1 MQYNRPKYYTDQG
14 VRLFNT
20 KSIIIF
26 FILSLLFLVILNFQL
41 KQEVNLITL
50 KRISDQLTSILRTEL
65 DKEKQTALGYAL
77 LLSSNE
83 ALIKAMEEDEEER
96 GYAILSELMH
106 SIKQYTHDDIRAQ
119 VITSDPLSGDYLI
132 FARSWDNTFAGMPID
147 EYRPDLQYFLENK
160 KPRSA
165 IETGRRLGIKATV
178 PIYKKEQMLGFIEI
192 LQFFE
197 NTTNYFR
204 QMGVEL
210 YILMDERF
218 YGISIFMQENP
229 YVGTDYII
237 ANRHYSQAYLEDL
250 EQLDMQE
257 LRQTKMR
264 YQNKKYFFY
273 EPMLNGVGESIGAF
287 VMVMPEKQMEY
298 FTSKDD
304 ELSLLINF
312 TRSELYEITKKKYG
326 YEPGD
331 QSNYDKELLY
341 LKDVVDDEDKELF
354 MDEARD
360 RLGDYS
366 KDELIGMILDYDMS
380 RQINGEIK

>member
-1 MQYNRPKYYTDQG
+1 M
-14 VRLFNT
+14 FN
-20 KSIIIF
+20 KKNIIIF
-26 FILSLLFLVILNFQL
+26 FILSLLILVILNLQL
-41 KQEVNLITL
+41 KQEVNLIEV
-50 KRISDQLTSILRTEL
+50 KRISDQLSSVLRSEL
-65 DKEKQTALGYAL
+65 DKEKETALRNAL
-77 LLSSNE
+77 LLSSNDS
-83 ALIKAMEEDEEER
+83 LIKSMEDDDEDL

-106 SIKQYTHDDIRAQ
+106 SIEQYTHDVIRAQ
-119 VITSDPLSGDYLI
+119 IITSDSLTGEYLI

-147 EYRPDLQYFLENK
+147 EYRPDLQYFLKNK

-178 PIYKKEQMLGFIEI
+178 PIYKKDQLLGFVEI

-197 NTTNYFR
+197 NTTDYFR

-229 YVGTDYII
+229 YVGTDHII
-237 ANRHYSQAYLEDL
+237 ANRHYSQAYREDL
-250 EQLDMQE
+250 EQLDMDQ
-257 LRQTKMR
+257 LRQTKMVSH
-264 YQNKKYFFY
+264 NKKYFFY
-273 EPMLNGVGESIGAF
+273 EPMLNGSGESIGAF
-287 VMVMPEKQMEY
+287 VMVMPQKQLEY
-298 FTSKDD
+298 FSSKND
-304 ELSLLINF
+304 ELSLLINY
-312 TRSELYEITKKKYG
+312 TRSELYEITRKKYSFESG
-326 YEPGD
+326 Y

-341 LKDVVDDEDKELF
+341 LKDVVAEEDKELF

-366 KDELIGMILDYDMS
+366 KDELIGMILNYNMS

>member
-1 MQYNRPKYYTDQG
+1 M
-14 VRLFNT
+14 FN
-20 KSIIIF
+20 KKNIIIF
-26 FILSLLFLVILNFQL
+26 FILFLLFLVILNFQL
-41 KQEVNLITL
+41 KHQVNLITI
-50 KRISDQLTSILRTEL
+50 KRISDQLSSVLRSEL
-65 DKEKQTALGYAL
+65 DKEKETALGYAL
-77 LLSSNE
+77 LLSSNDS
-83 ALIKAMEEDEEER
+83 LIKSMEDEDEEH

-119 VITSDPLSGDYLI
+119 VITSDSLSGDYLI

-147 EYRPDLQYFLENK
+147 EYRPDLQYFLKNK

-178 PIYKKEQMLGFIEI
+178 PIYKKEKMLGFVEI

-197 NTTNYFR
+197 NTTDYFR

-218 YGISIFMQENP
+218 YGISIFMQDNP
-229 YVGTDYII
+229 YIGTDYIV

-250 EQLDMQE
+250 EQLNMQT
-257 LRQTKMR
+257 LPQTKMTHM
-264 YQNKKYFFY
+264 NNKYFFY
-273 EPMLNGVGESIGAF
+273 EPLLNGAGESIGAF
-287 VMVMPEKQMEY
+287 IMVMPEKRMEY
-298 FTSKDD
+298 FASKDD

-312 TRSELYEITKKKYG
+312 TRSELYEITKKKYS
-326 YEPGD
+326 YEPGY

-341 LKDVVDDEDKELF
+341 LKDVVAEEDKELF

-366 KDELIGMILDYDMS
+366 KDELINMILNDNMS

>member
-1 MQYNRPKYYTDQG
+1 M
-14 VRLFNT
+14 FNT
-20 KSIIIF
+20 KNIIIF
-26 FILSLLFLVILNFQL
+26 FILSLFFLVLLNFQL
-41 KQEVNLITL
+41 KQEVNLIAL
-50 KRISDQLTSILRTEL
+50 KRISDQLSSILRSEL
-65 DKEKQTALGYAL
+65 DKEKETALGYAL
-77 LLSSNE
+77 LLSGNDT
-83 ALIKAMEEDEEER
+83 LIKAMEEEDEER

-106 SIKQYTHDDIRAQ
+106 SIKQYTHDIIRAQ
-119 VITSDPLSGDYLI
+119 IITSDPLSGDYLI

-147 EYRPDLQYFLENK
+147 EYRPDLQYFLKNK

-165 IETGRRLGIKATV
+165 IEAGRRLGIKATV
-178 PIYKKEQMLGFIEI
+178 PVYKKEQILGFVEI

-204 QMGVEL
+204 QMGIEL

-218 YGISIFMQENP
+218 YGISIFMQDNP
-229 YVGTDYII
+229 YVGTDHII
-237 ANRHYSQAYLEDL
+237 ANRHYSQAYIEDL
-250 EQLDMQE
+250 EQLDMQK
-257 LRQTKMR
+257 LRQTKMTHL
-264 YQNKKYFFY
+264 NKKYFFY

-287 VMVMPEKQMEY
+287 VMVMPEKRMEY
-298 FTSKDD
+298 FASKDD

-312 TRSELYEITKKKYG
+312 TRSELYEITKKKYN

-341 LKDVVDDEDKELF
+341 LKDVVDKEDRELF

-366 KDELIGMILDYDMS
+366 KEELISLILNYNMS